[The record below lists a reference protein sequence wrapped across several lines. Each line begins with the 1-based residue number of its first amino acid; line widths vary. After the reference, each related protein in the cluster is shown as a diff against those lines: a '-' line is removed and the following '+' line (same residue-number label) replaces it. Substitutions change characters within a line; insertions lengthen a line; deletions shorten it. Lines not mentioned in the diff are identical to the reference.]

1 MTGRLGAWEACYELG
16 IEDIDLQHHFFFNLI
31 NRLARELLQTDNVQ
45 HRGEL
50 INELNAYAKFHFISE
65 ENMMRKSAY
74 PHFLHHQ
81 GLHVELIEQLSTRGS
96 MLFLPDAQGAVESIV
111 TFLGEW
117 FLQHT
122 REVDRQFARYL
133 LEAPIED
140 SRWERPQQPKAQS
153 KTNFFYK
160 NQSGVTFFPS
170 GFRNKAVGH
179 QRTSRCKESVF
190 GEKSGG

>member
-1 MTGRLGAWEACYELG
+1 MAGHLGAWEVGYELG

-31 NRLARELLQTDNVQ
+31 NRLAKELLQANDAEY
-45 HRGEL
+45 RGAL

-81 GLHVELIEQLSTRGS
+81 NLHVELIEQLSTRGS
-96 MLFLPDAQGAVESIV
+96 MLLLPDAHGATESII

-122 REVDRQFARYL
+122 REVDRNFARYL
-133 LEAPIED
+133 REVPMGDAA
-140 SRWERPQQPKAQS
+140 K
-153 KTNFFYK
+153 
-160 NQSGVTFFPS
+160 
-170 GFRNKAVGH
+170 
-179 QRTSRCKESVF
+179 
-190 GEKSGG
+190 

>member
-1 MTGRLGAWEACYELG
+1 MAGHLGAWEVGYELG

-31 NRLARELLQTDNVQ
+31 NRLAKELLQANDAEY
-45 HRGEL
+45 RGAL

-81 GLHVELIEQLSTRGS
+81 DLHVELIEQLSTRGS
-96 MLFLPDAQGAVESIV
+96 MLLLPDVQGATESII

-122 REVDRQFARYL
+122 REVDRNFARYL
-133 LEAPIED
+133 REAPMGD
-140 SRWERPQQPKAQS
+140 AS
-153 KTNFFYK
+153 K
-160 NQSGVTFFPS
+160 
-170 GFRNKAVGH
+170 
-179 QRTSRCKESVF
+179 
-190 GEKSGG
+190 

>member
-1 MTGRLGAWEACYELG
+1 MAGHLGAWEVGYELG

-31 NRLARELLQTDNVQ
+31 NRLAKELLQANDAEY
-45 HRGEL
+45 RGAL

-81 GLHVELIEQLSTRGS
+81 NLHVELIEQLSTRGS
-96 MLFLPDAQGAVESIV
+96 MLLLPDAHGATESII

-122 REVDRQFARYL
+122 REVDRNFARYL
-133 LEAPIED
+133 REAPMGD
-140 SRWERPQQPKAQS
+140 AS
-153 KTNFFYK
+153 K
-160 NQSGVTFFPS
+160 
-170 GFRNKAVGH
+170 
-179 QRTSRCKESVF
+179 
-190 GEKSGG
+190 